1 MGWRAAVVRHRRR
14 GGAERRRARG
24 RERRKR
30 AVSAVPHRA
39 PASTRPPHW
48 PLGRPLPLN
57 GRAPGSP
64 QSESDTPHLIHFP
77 PRKVRSQRLSP
88 ASRQYTRSPREQF
101 QERLLGSVLDVNLPA
116 TKKAVGG
123 GGSRPSG
130 TGCRTGSVPLA
141 ALLPGGGW
149 WRVGDS
155 PARCTGL
162 RRSHTHSACRSRSS
176 PVPCLQRDCVAG
188 EPCSLCVSCKASA
201 AGCCGNGTRHTRNHL
216 QAPTSTH
223 THLPARNKLPV
234 TLAQSGVWLHNGI

>member
-1 MGWRAAVVRHRRR
+1 MVRHRRQ
-14 GGAERRRARG
+14 GGAGRRQARG

-130 TGCRTGSVPLA
+130 TGCRTGFVPLA

-162 RRSHTHSACRSRSS
+162 RRSHTPLPAEADPRLSRVSSETASQESPAPFAC
-176 PVPCLQRDCVAG
+176 PAKHQLLVAVTTG
-188 EPCSLCVSCKASA
+188 H
-201 AGCCGNGTRHTRNHL
+201 GTRETISKHRP
-216 QAPTSTH
+216 AH
-223 THLPARNKLPV
+223 THICQHGTNC
-234 TLAQSGVWLHNGI
+234 Q

>member
-14 GGAERRRARG
+14 GGAGRRQARG

-116 TKKAVGG
+116 TKKAVGEGAAGPQGQAVGQASFRSPPSSRAVAG
-123 GGSRPSG
+123 GASG
-130 TGCRTGSVPLA
+130 TP
-141 ALLPGGGW
+141 LPG
-149 WRVGDS
+149 
-155 PARCTGL
+155 ARG
-162 RRSHTHSACRSRSS
+162 
-176 PVPCLQRDCVAG
+176 
-188 EPCSLCVSCKASA
+188 
-201 AGCCGNGTRHTRNHL
+201 
-216 QAPTSTH
+216 
-223 THLPARNKLPV
+223 
-234 TLAQSGVWLHNGI
+234 